1 MGSYHGLVCERL
13 DLLDGLGGTLLE
25 GAAVQLG
32 DTVSIRFLGRG
43 RLSFFFS
50 GSCVANQQFSGRRTL
65 LWRWM
70 VYSRAT
76 TCSRAP
82 LPAGFFPLVV
92 DDIAAKRVTG
102 QIPNILSAGW
112 KEGIRG
118 VARLAYLLVC
128 GCRTG
133 AGCRIVRAR

>member
-13 DLLDGLGGTLLE
+13 DLLDGLGGALLE

-32 DTVSIRFLGRG
+32 DTVSIRFWVVAVFR
-43 RLSFFFS
+43 FF

-65 LWRWM
+65 LWRWI

-92 DDIAAKRVTG
+92 DDIAAKMVTG
-102 QIPNILSAGW
+102 QIPNVLSAGW

-118 VARLAYLLVC
+118 VARLAYLLVG
-128 GCRTG
+128 GCRDW
-133 AGCRIVRAR
+133 C